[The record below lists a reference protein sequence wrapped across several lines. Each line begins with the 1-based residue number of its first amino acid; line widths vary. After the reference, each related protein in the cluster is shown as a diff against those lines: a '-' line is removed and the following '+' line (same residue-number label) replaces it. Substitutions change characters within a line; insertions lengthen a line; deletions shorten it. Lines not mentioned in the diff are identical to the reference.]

1 MPVSADL
8 DVRRAT
14 PADLPAVLTLLQRAL
29 GWSDD
34 DTRFL
39 EWKHLQNPFGASP
52 MWVALDRD
60 RVVGFRAFLR
70 WELVTPAGR
79 VRRAARAVDTATDPD
94 FQGRG
99 VFTRLTS
106 DALDAL
112 RDEGVDLVFNTPNAN
127 SLPGYRRLGWREL
140 GRLPT
145 LIRPTRPGFLRVV
158 GTARRAASR
167 EPVATDSG
175 IDAGSVLADRAAVGR
190 LLASGAPAAGL
201 TTRRTPEYLAWR
213 YGWDDLGY
221 RVILHGQGVEAGMLV
236 YRHRRRGRAVE
247 GVVAEVL
254 VPGGDRAVAR
264 SLVARLARGRD
275 VDYLVRIAEPR
286 VTRDGFVRLPQ
297 VGPVLVCRSLAGAR
311 VPDLPGWALGMGD
324 VELL

>member
-1 MPVSADL
+1 MSADL

-14 PADLPAVLTLLQRAL
+14 PADLPDVLPLLRRAL
-29 GWSDD
+29 GWTDD

-39 EWKHLQNPFGASP
+39 DWKHRENPFGASP
-52 MWVALDRD
+52 MWVALDGA

-79 VRRAARAVDTATDPD
+79 LRHAARAVDTATDPD

-99 VFTRLTS
+99 VFTRLTG

-112 RDEGVDLVFNTPNAN
+112 RGDGVELVFNTPNAN

-145 LIRPTRPGFLRVV
+145 AIRPTRLRFLGVV
-158 GTARRAASR
+158 GTARQAASR
-167 EPVATDSG
+167 APVTTESG
-175 IDAGSVLADRAAVGR
+175 VDAGTVLADRDAVGR
-190 LLASGAPAAGL
+190 LLASCTPAAGL

-221 RVILHGQGVEAGMLV
+221 RVLLHGPVPEEGFLV

-247 GVVAEVL
+247 GVLAEVL
-254 VPGGDRAVAR
+254 VPGGDPGVAR
-264 SLVARLARGRD
+264 SLIGRLARARS

-286 VTRDGFVRLPQ
+286 VTRDGFVRLPE

-311 VPDLPGWALGMGD
+311 VPDLAGWALGMGD